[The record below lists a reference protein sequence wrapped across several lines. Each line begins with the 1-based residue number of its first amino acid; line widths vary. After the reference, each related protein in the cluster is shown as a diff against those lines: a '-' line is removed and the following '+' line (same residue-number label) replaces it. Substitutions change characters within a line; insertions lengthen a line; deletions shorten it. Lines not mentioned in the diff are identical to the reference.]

1 MKPSP
6 RNRVF
11 AWLVTL
17 CLLSVLVLLVWFLPV
32 VAALLFVVCVTFVA
46 VAVGKTKGFWSGVRL
61 FIKEM
66 LFGW

>member
-1 MKPSP
+1 M
-6 RNRVF
+6 
-11 AWLVTL
+11 TL